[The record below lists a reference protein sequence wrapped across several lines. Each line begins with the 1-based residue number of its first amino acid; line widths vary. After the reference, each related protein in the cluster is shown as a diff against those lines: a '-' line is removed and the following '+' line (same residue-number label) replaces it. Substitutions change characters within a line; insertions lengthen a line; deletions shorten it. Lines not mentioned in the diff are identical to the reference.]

1 MIEVD
6 PERKGAWVRVIP
18 RLDTQ
23 TAASRGAR
31 PQAKLFQPRKYKA
44 VRRDDARFGPDV
56 YLHNKMKFKN
66 GFLYKFFGHKNLIS
80 KNVVPPTDIFQ
91 KFQASGNFDDEEEK
105 LEDL

>member
-1 MIEVD
+1 
-6 PERKGAWVRVIP
+6 
-18 RLDTQ
+18 
-23 TAASRGAR
+23 
-31 PQAKLFQPRKYKA
+31 
-44 VRRDDARFGPDV
+44 
-56 YLHNKMKFKN
+56 MKFKN